1 MKTDLTP
8 EIQNPPKSKISNSRY
23 RNDTYLENFQKTAMR
38 TAMGTKCAAAYACL
52 TVGYQEEIKLF
63 TQELPKHFSIEECEL
78 IEEVFK

>member
-1 MKTDLTP
+1 
-8 EIQNPPKSKISNSRY
+8 
-23 RNDTYLENFQKTAMR
+23 MR

-78 IEEVFK
+78 IEEVFKWCMDDGFIFLPKYLDFNFFF